1 VRSRLIY
8 DALLLNDGTVIHEGG
23 PLDLGPSGKVL
34 VVLRRVFRILQL
46 VRHPLGVILVY
57 VALIVV
63 DDLSLQDTS
72 KVDHGGASL
81 WKARVPQR
89 HVAVFPCIAEKV
101 VPKSLRHHVVRLK
114 MLRGIVHHGLA
125 VLALVD

>member
-1 VRSRLIY
+1 VRSSLIY
-8 DALLLNDGTVIHEGG
+8 DALLLNNCTVIHQRGS
-23 PLDLGPSGKVL
+23 LDLSPSGKVL
-34 VVLRRVFRILQL
+34 VVLRRVFRVLQL
-46 VRHPLGVILVY
+46 VRYPLGVVLVY

-63 DDLSLQDTS
+63 DDLSLQDTP

-81 WKARVPQR
+81 RKARVPQR
-89 HVAVFPCIAEKV
+89 HVAVFPSIAEKV

-114 MLRGIVHHGLA
+114 VLRGIIHHGLA